1 MPFVINTCTIKINI
15 FIASTNFQWR
25 FRSASKVSK
34 PASMGVI
41 QGISED
47 RGKFKCQNIEKSPE
61 DENIGFC
68 TKSVRIPNLKCE
80 VCEDTFGWR
89 DPHQ

>member
-41 QGISED
+41 PGISED
-47 RGKFKCQNIEKSPE
+47 RRLRF
-61 DENIGFC
+61 
-68 TKSVRIPNLKCE
+68 LKYADRRC
-80 VCEDTFGWR
+80 DTLNYEEAKTQEYQTNK
-89 DPHQ
+89 D